1 MGRIRETVG
10 QESGVCRMSTKKL
23 GEQTV
28 AFSDPPSVV
37 GHANVAGKKEG
48 QGPLKEHFDYVDK
61 DDTFGQPSWEKS
73 ESEMQKQALT
83 GALDKAGLTVDQL
96 DFLFAGDL
104 LNQCIGS
111 GYAARGQDVSFFGLY
126 GACSTMGEGLSLAA
140 MTLDGGFGQWTAAVA
155 SSHFCTAERQYR
167 NPLEYGSQR
176 TPTAQ
181 WTVTGAGAVVLA
193 KEGPGPYIT
202 HCTIGRVVDKGI
214 KDANN
219 MGAAMTPAA
228 VETLKAHFQDTGRTP
243 GYYDLIVTGDLGVL
257 GRDLLL
263 ELMGREGYDLY
274 ANHTDCGILI
284 FDQKEQDVHCG
295 GSGCGC
301 SASVLTGYLLSG
313 MKAGKWDNILFC
325 PTGALHSPTSAM
337 QGESIPGICHAVA
350 ISTRK

>member
-1 MGRIRETVG
+1 MGCAV
-10 QESGVCRMSTKKL
+10 MSTKKL
-23 GEQTV
+23 GSQTV
-28 AFSDPPSVV
+28 ALSNPPSIIGHGNVV
-37 GHANVAGKKEG
+37 GKKEG
-48 QGPLKEHFDYVDK
+48 EGPLKECFDYIDK
-61 DDTFGQPSWEKS
+61 DDTFGQSSWEKS
-73 ESEMQKQALT
+73 EAQMQKQALT
-83 GALDKAGLTVDQL
+83 NALDKAGQSVSEL

-104 LNQCIGS
+104 LNQCIS
-111 GYAARGQDVSFFGLY
+111 SSYAARGQDVSFFGLY
-126 GACSTMGEGLSLAA
+126 GACSTMGEGLALAA
-140 MTLDGGFGQWTAAVA
+140 MALDGGFGQRAAAVA

-181 WTVTGAGAVVLA
+181 WTVTGSGAVVLA
-193 KEGPGPYIT
+193 KDGPGPYIT
-202 HCTIGRVVDKGI
+202 HCTIGKIIDKGI

-228 VETLKAHFQDTGRTP
+228 VDTLTAHFHDTGRTP

-257 GRDLLL
+257 GRELLL
-263 ELMGREGYDLY
+263 ELMAREGYDLS

-284 FDQKEQDVHCG
+284 FDVKGQDVHCG

-301 SASVLTGYLLSG
+301 SASVLTGHLLPE
-313 MKAGKWDNILFC
+313 MKQGRWDNILFC

-350 ISTRK
+350 ISTGK